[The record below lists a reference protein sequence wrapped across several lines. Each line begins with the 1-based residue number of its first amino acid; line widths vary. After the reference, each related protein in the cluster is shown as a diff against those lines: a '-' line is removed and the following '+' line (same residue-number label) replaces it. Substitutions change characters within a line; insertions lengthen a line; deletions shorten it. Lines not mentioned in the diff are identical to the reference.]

1 VQFEARR
8 RLTRS
13 SADGTPTTQ
22 TMTLTN
28 EVSAPTADSGKQD
41 GGLDSSDKIAL
52 GVGLGIGIP
61 TLVLMLIALSLQA
74 RSRERRK
81 RATAEAE
88 AAAAVAQN
96 PGIHWGPPPRYGDY
110 DRR

>member
-1 VQFEARR
+1 
-8 RLTRS
+8 
-13 SADGTPTTQ
+13 
-22 TMTLTN
+22 MTLTS
-28 EVSAPTADSGKQD
+28 EVPAPTADSGKQD
-41 GGLDSSDKIAL
+41 GGMDNSDKIAL

-61 TLVLMLIALSLQA
+61 TLILMLIALSLQV

-81 RATAEAE
+81 RATAKAE

-96 PGIHWGPPPRYGDY
+96 PGIHWEPPPRYADY